1 MHVYT
6 FVHESSSRLPESI
19 VMHDVTLS
27 ASTELLK
34 KTNTHGG
41 KGMPMISLWFYYY
54 VCGQK
59 EHS

>member
-1 MHVYT
+1 MHVH
-6 FVHESSSRLPESI
+6 VSSCRLPESI
-19 VMHDVTLS
+19 VMHDVTL
-27 ASTELLK
+27 TELLK

-41 KGMPMISLWFYYY
+41 KGMPMISLWYYYY